1 MVLSKSRALF
11 KVTVPPLETEKFS
24 LPVPDR
30 EKVIASPV
38 VLVTEAVAMVV
49 PVAVSS
55 AKELAAKEVER
66 SMISSMSVTE
76 KVNSEEAEEVPSD
89 AVKVSV

>member
-1 MVLSKSRALF
+1 MPS
-11 KVTVPPLETEKFS
+11 LETLNFS
-24 LPVPDR
+24 LPVPDK
-30 EKVIASPV
+30 EKVIASPSV
-38 VLVTEAVAMVV
+38 FVAEAVAMVV

-55 AKELAAKEVER
+55 AKELAARKVEKL
-66 SMISSMSVTE
+66 ISSSISVTE

>member
-1 MVLSKSRALF
+1 MI
-11 KVTVPPLETEKFS
+11 VPSLEIEKFS

-30 EKVIASPV
+30 EKVIASPCA
-38 VLVTEAVAMVV
+38 LVADTVAMVV

-66 SMISSMSVTE
+66 SINSSMSVTE
-76 KVNSEEAEEVPSD
+76 KVNSEEADEVPSD

>member
-1 MVLSKSRALF
+1 MI
-11 KVTVPPLETEKFS
+11 VPSLETEKFS

-30 EKVIASPV
+30 EKVIASPSECIADA
-38 VLVTEAVAMVV
+38 VTMVV

-76 KVNSEEAEEVPSD
+76 KVNSEEADEVPSD

>member
-1 MVLSKSRALF
+1 MLSKSRALF
-11 KVTVPPLETEKFS
+11 KVTVPSLETEKFS
-24 LPVPDR
+24 LPVPDK
-30 EKVIASPV
+30 EKVIASPSV
-38 VLVTEAVAMVV
+38 FVAEAVAMVV

-66 SMISSMSVTE
+66 SINSTTSVTE
-76 KVNSEEAEEVPSD
+76 KVSSEEAEEVPSD

>member
-1 MVLSKSRALF
+1 MI
-11 KVTVPPLETEKFS
+11 VPSLEIEKFS

-30 EKVIASPV
+30 EKVIASPCA
-38 VLVTEAVAMVV
+38 LVADTVAMVV

-66 SMISSMSVTE
+66 SINSSMSVTE

>member
-1 MVLSKSRALF
+1 
-11 KVTVPPLETEKFS
+11 
-24 LPVPDR
+24 
-30 EKVIASPV
+30 
-38 VLVTEAVAMVV
+38 MVV

-66 SMISSMSVTE
+66 SINSSMSVTE
-76 KVNSEEAEEVPSD
+76 KVNSEEAEVEPSD

>member
-1 MVLSKSRALF
+1 MLSKSRALF
-11 KVTVPPLETEKFS
+11 KVTVPSLEIEKFS
-24 LPVPDR
+24 LPVPDK
-30 EKVIASPV
+30 EKVIASPSV
-38 VLVTEAVAMVV
+38 FVAEAVAMVV

-66 SMISSMSVTE
+66 SINSTTSVTE
-76 KVNSEEAEEVPSD
+76 KVSSEEAEEVPSD

>member
-1 MVLSKSRALF
+1 M
-11 KVTVPPLETEKFS
+11 TVPSLEIEKFS
-24 LPVPDR
+24 LPVPDK
-30 EKVIASPV
+30 EKVIALPCA
-38 VLVTEAVAMVV
+38 LVADAVAMVD

-66 SMISSMSVTE
+66 STNSTTSVTE
-76 KVNSEEAEEVPSD
+76 KVSSEEAEVEPSD

>member
-1 MVLSKSRALF
+1 M
-11 KVTVPPLETEKFS
+11 TVPSLEIEKFS
-24 LPVPDR
+24 FPAPDK
-30 EKVIASPV
+30 EKVIASPCA
-38 VLVTEAVAMVV
+38 LVADTVAMVV

-55 AKELAAKEVER
+55 AKELAAREVER
-66 SMISSMSVTE
+66 SINSSMSVTE